1 MLITFRKTH
10 YTKKKKKNLS
20 LVSHSTQFLAP
31 PNSFLRCPTNP
42 FLLFQVFNLNRPI
55 QSLQKKK
62 KKKTYFLLSSHFSLL
77 KTFIWDNFF
86 RHKTVVFPFPSITP
100 NFGAQMG
107 QLILFYCYSYIF
119 FTLRNLH

>member
-1 MLITFRKTH
+1 MLITFRNTH
-10 YTKKKKKNLS
+10 YKKKKKKPLISLPFDSISCPYKLFSALPHQPLS
-20 LVSHSTQFLAP
+20 LIS
-31 PNSFLRCPTNP
+31 SFQPQSANP
-42 FLLFQVFNLNRPI
+42 I
-55 QSLQKKK
+55 TSKKK

-86 RHKTVVFPFPSITP
+86 RHKTVVFAFPSITP